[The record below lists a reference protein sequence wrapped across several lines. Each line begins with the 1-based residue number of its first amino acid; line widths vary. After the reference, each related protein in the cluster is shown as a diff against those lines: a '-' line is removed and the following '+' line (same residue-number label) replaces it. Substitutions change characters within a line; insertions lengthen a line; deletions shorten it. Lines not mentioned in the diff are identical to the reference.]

1 MRVNRDRTWMERLGD
16 DEMDGGDGWELTM
29 KGVICDA
36 GDSNLWI
43 LRIAMERSV
52 LCESDAIE
60 I

>member
-1 MRVNRDRTWMERLGD
+1 MERLGD

-52 LCESDAIE
+52 LCESDRD
-60 I
+60 